1 MVALSWSTWG
11 LSPEWTHVP
20 ELSFPRHNFHGSTS
34 IYRAVWSAWSR
45 SWSSWKKINQVLAR
59 LVSRA
64 YSSHCYAWGWREQEH
79 SPKNRQRAG
88 FCPVASCLEVTVQT
102 LTKKRNIAQI
112 LPEGEKGKK
121 SSPSKE
127 QWRLL
132 NKRFSAK
139 YLPQDK
145 SIDKKRLSKSI
156 FFFFMSWFF
165 SLGDVQVETTK
176 QKKILWKTQDRYFPL
191 SIIGYFKFCYAKG
204 IQTANCV
211 NPEA

>member
-1 MVALSWSTWG
+1 MGSVPRMNTRSWAL
-11 LSPEWTHVP
+11 LSQTQLPWQHKHLSGCVISLIP
-20 ELSFPRHNFHGSTS
+20 EL
-34 IYRAVWSAWSR
+34 I
-45 SWSSWKKINQVLAR
+45 QL
-59 LVSRA
+59 
-64 YSSHCYAWGWREQEH
+64 E
-79 SPKNRQRAG
+79 KNKSGFSQAG
-88 FCPVASCLEVTVQT
+88 FQSLLLTLLWVRLEGTGALAQEQAKGRILPCGKLPWGDCT
-102 LTKKRNIAQI
+102 DTSKKRNIAQI